1 MLHYVEQVLT
11 NPKASAVTVAA
22 TVTSGLAQTSM
33 FTTAATITGIILS
46 WTMIVMHLKKI
57 RREDKEHQLIMRKI
71 DLEIEELI
79 ARKAAP

>member
-22 TVTSGLAQTSM
+22 TVSSGLAASSQLTM
-33 FTTAATITGIILS
+33 AATITGIILS

-71 DLEIEELI
+71 DLEIEELV
-79 ARKAAP
+79 ARKSNP

>member
-1 MLHYVEQVLT
+1 MLNYLEQALT

-22 TVTSGLAQTSM
+22 TVTSGLAQTNM